1 MKYYLK
7 ASLVMIIA
15 SMAITI
21 SYSQNYKLT
30 DLQKK
35 ILNKTVDSMYFLDQ
49 SNRLAIYDINST
61 YGVEEHFNMR
71 DTKTQKKVLGTNFKS
86 YKKSIDSLW
95 VIIKNNDS
103 LNTKKLIKITRK
115 YGFPS
120 NQRLG
125 VYKAKAYFIFVHTP
139 RKFFKEVEQLID
151 EEYKNKR
158 ISEYQRAY
166 IFWHLHGRG
175 RMPPARGE
183 NGEVIWN

>member
-1 MKYYLK
+1 MKLSQK
-7 ASLVMIIA
+7 VVLILMTSLT
-15 SMAITI
+15 MATNH
-21 SYSQNYKLT
+21 SQNYKLT
-30 DLQKK
+30 DAQKK
-35 ILNKTVDSMYFLDQ
+35 FLNKTIDSMYYLDQ
-49 SNRLAIYDINST
+49 SNRQAFDDINSL
-61 YGVEEHFNMR
+61 YGVPENFDMR
-71 DTKTQKKVLGTNFKS
+71 GSIKQKKVLGVKFNS
-86 YKKSIDSLW
+86 YRKTIDSLW
-95 VIIKNNDS
+95 VIIKRNDS
-103 LNTKKLIKITRK
+103 LNTKKLIKITKK

-120 NQRLG
+120 NQRLS